1 MTQIIPF
8 VYQLIQPKFKEIN
21 FDLMTQNEKDKII
34 NAVNIMI
41 LMGISLKNI
50 IIMILNKLILNLI
63 LVNY

>member
-34 NAVNIMI
+34 EAVNIMI
-41 LMGISLKNI
+41 LMGISLKNNNNNDI
-50 IIMILNKLILNLI
+50 EQINFEPNISKI
-63 LVNY
+63 